1 MIVALLLAV
10 GFSMEL
16 SESRYAEPAMIPV
29 MATESDDR
37 ASAAAV
43 EIAQLRELYF
53 AAVKSSNALLVAE
66 KTIEKRLAGLP
77 SSGPATERDAVV
89 LSYAGALRT
98 LRAKHGHWPPTRLRD
113 LQDGLRTMDAMV
125 ERYPAVAE
133 IRYLR
138 LMSCY
143 YLPSILGRTGSVRED
158 FRALA
163 RLLPAARA
171 SFSADLYEAA
181 AAFVLDHG
189 ELSPVER
196 VPLERSLA
204 R

>member
-1 MIVALLLAV
+1 MVALLLTV
-10 GFSMEL
+10 GFAME
-16 SESRYAEPAMIPV
+16 AV
-29 MATESDDR
+29 SDR
-37 ASAAAV
+37 SAQPAAAAVTAAASGVHISPAPV

-66 KTIEKRLAGLP
+66 RAVEKRLAVIP
-77 SSGPATERDAVV
+77 ASGPSTEGDALV
-89 LSYAGALRT
+89 LTYAGALRT
-98 LRAKHGHWPPTRLRD
+98 LRAKHGHWPPARLRD
-113 LQDGLRTMDAMV
+113 LQEGLRTMDSMV

-171 SFSADLYEAA
+171 NFSAELFEAA

-189 ELSPVER
+189 ELTAVER

>member
-1 MIVALLLAV
+1 MMIVLLLTF
-10 GFSMEL
+10 GFAMEPM
-16 SESRYAEPAMIPV
+16 ESRFAHPIALPV
-29 MATESDDR
+29 MAAEPGDR
-37 ASAAAV
+37 VSSSPA
-43 EIAQLRELYF
+43 EIARLRELYF
-53 AAVKSSNALLVAE
+53 AAVKSSEALLVAE
-66 KTIEKRLAGLP
+66 KAIERRLAALP
-77 SSGPATERDAVV
+77 ASGPATERDAVV

-98 LRAKHGHWPPTRLRD
+98 LRAKHGNWPPSRLRD

-125 ERYPAVAE
+125 ELYPAVAE

-163 RLLPAARA
+163 RLLPAARE
-171 SFSADLYEAA
+171 SFSAELYEAA

-189 ELSPVER
+189 GLPAVER